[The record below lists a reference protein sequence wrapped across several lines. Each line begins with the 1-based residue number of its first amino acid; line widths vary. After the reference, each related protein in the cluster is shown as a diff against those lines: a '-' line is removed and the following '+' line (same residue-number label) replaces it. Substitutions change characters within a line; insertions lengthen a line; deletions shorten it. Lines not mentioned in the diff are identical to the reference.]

1 MIIAFFSRSLS
12 LSLSMRPLSVDYYI
26 LLIVIK
32 LPPNISITFLSL
44 FSLSFVSTFQQYRES
59 RNWRH
64 DERSPKIDGRRLES
78 RLESRIGST
87 EREKSEEYRAT
98 WQLSTKGRRNRW
110 EWRSR
115 GFHGTTRRTDT
126 RSGSKHTRIANSCS
140 AMFASEFPPPRGGSI
155 VSQGGTTW

>member
-1 MIIAFFSRSLS
+1 MIIAFFSCSLS
-12 LSLSMRPLSVDYYI
+12 LYPFSIRR
-26 LLIVIK
+26 LLYPSHRHQTSPEYLHHI
-32 LPPNISITFLSL
+32 PFSL
-44 FSLSFVSTFQQYRES
+44 FSFLRFHISTIS
-59 RNWRH
+59 RIANWRH